1 MCKLYVELLINFL
14 FFLFQVSGDD
24 DDDDEEEEIG
34 MGGKIEDSGSD
45 GEGEVEDA
53 AEKIKKVDLDVS
65 LK

>member
-1 MCKLYVELLINFL
+1 MLINFL
-14 FFLFQVSGDD
+14 FFLFQVSG

>member
-14 FFLFQVSGDD
+14 FFLFQVSG

>member
-1 MCKLYVELLINFL
+1 LLINFL
-14 FFLFQVSGDD
+14 FFLFQVSG

-45 GEGEVEDA
+45 GEVEDA

-65 LK
+65 

>member
-1 MCKLYVELLINFL
+1 LCKLYVELLINFL
-14 FFLFQVSGDD
+14 FFLFQVSG

>member
-24 DDDDEEEEIG
+24 DDEEEEIG

-45 GEGEVEDA
+45 GEVEDA